1 MSTSVLKDLKP
12 YEVFKYFEEISQ
24 IPRGSGNEKGI
35 SDYLVSFAKEL
46 GLDVI
51 QDSALNVIIK
61 KPATLGYEN
70 APTVI
75 IQGHLDMVCEKNIG
89 TEHDFEKD
97 PLSLRVEGDYVYAT
111 GTTLGADNGIAIA
124 YGMALLASKDIAHP
138 AIEVLLTTDEE
149 TGMGGAMNLNPEDI
163 KGRMLINIDSEEEG
177 KLLVSCA
184 GGLRD
189 KITLPIQ
196 YEEINAKG
204 NEVVLKV
211 RGLKGG
217 HSGMDINKERG
228 NSNKIMGRV
237 LVDLLG
243 EIDYRVISLNGGSK
257 NNAIPREFDARLMLL
272 EDKIDVLKD
281 RIQHWNKTLKNELK
295 ASDPEIKIELEVL
308 EHKSQKVFS
317 KDSTEK
323 AVKLLYLIPN
333 GIQTMSIEI
342 KGLVQSSTNLGVV
355 TTDENEVTY
364 DSAIRS
370 SIGTLKEDILA
381 QSKLTAELMGAKI
394 STQSAYPE
402 WQYDANSKIR
412 KIFEKVYK
420 DLTGETPE
428 IVAIHAGVE
437 CGLFKEKFGEI
448 DMISFGP
455 NLYDV
460 HTPDEHVSISSVE
473 RMWNYLIEVLKAI
486 K

>member
-12 YEVFKYFEEISQ
+12 YEVFKCFEEISQ

-46 GLDVI
+46 GLEVI

-70 APTVI
+70 APTII

-196 YEEINAKG
+196 YEEISAKG

-295 ASDPEIKIELEVL
+295 ASDPEVKIELEVL
-308 EHKSQKVFS
+308 ELKSQKAFS
-317 KDSTEK
+317 KDSTER

-355 TTDENEVTY
+355 TTDENQVTY

-381 QSKLTAELMGAKI
+381 QSKFIAELMGAKI

>member
-46 GLDVI
+46 GLEVI

-61 KPATLGYEN
+61 KPATSGYEN

-196 YEEINAKG
+196 YEEISAKG

-243 EIDYRVISLNGGSK
+243 EIDYRAISLNGGSK

-295 ASDPEIKIELEVL
+295 ASDPEVKIELEVL
-308 EHKSQKVFS
+308 ELKSQKVFS
-317 KDSTEK
+317 KDSTER

-355 TTDENEVTY
+355 TTDENVVTY

-370 SIGTLKEDILA
+370 SIGTFKEDILA
-381 QSKLTAELMGAKI
+381 QSKLIAELMGAKI

-473 RMWNYLIEVLKAI
+473 KMWNYLIEVLKAI

>member
-12 YEVFKYFEEISQ
+12 YEVFKCFEEISQ

-46 GLDVI
+46 GLEVI

-70 APTVI
+70 APTII

-196 YEEINAKG
+196 YEEISVKG

-295 ASDPEIKIELEVL
+295 ASDPEVKIELEVL
-308 EHKSQKVFS
+308 ELKSQKAFS

-355 TTDENEVTY
+355 TTDENVVTY

-370 SIGTLKEDILA
+370 SIGTFKEDILA
-381 QSKLTAELMGAKI
+381 QSRLIAELMGAKI